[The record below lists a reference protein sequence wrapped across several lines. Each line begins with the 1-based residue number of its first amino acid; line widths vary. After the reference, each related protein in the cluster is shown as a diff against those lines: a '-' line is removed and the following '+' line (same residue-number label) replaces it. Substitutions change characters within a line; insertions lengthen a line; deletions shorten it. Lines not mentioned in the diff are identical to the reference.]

1 MWAEEE
7 LVPLIHAAWID
18 SQPNEHEFNKD
29 GMCFYCSNCK
39 HKAGKYKH
47 KTYKYCPWC
56 GAKMDIPVA
65 PAKTIKNADTIKTYT
80 FVGVIKRGDG

>member
-1 MWAEEE
+1 
-7 LVPLIHAAWID
+7 
-18 SQPNEHEFNKD
+18 
-29 GMCFYCSNCK
+29 MCFYCSNCK

-56 GAKMDIPVA
+56 GAKMVIPVT

-80 FVGVIKRGDG
+80 FVGVIKRGHGRSETEVYPKP